1 MEQRGF
7 GDPNAVVMD
16 CVWDCAGPITVGDG
30 FDEIS
35 RKRQSYTS
43 VMPTMDNLYREG
55 RLRTQRRGKG
65 YIYPASMGH
74 EGCSA
79 RLMRAAVD
87 CAGDTS
93 AVMGFVVDQMSAEQW
108 AQLKAA
114 TCRGRR

>member
-7 GDPNAVVMD
+7 GDLYAVVMD
-16 CVWDCAGPITVGDG
+16 CVWDCARSITVGDG

-35 RKRQSYTS
+35 RERQSYTT
-43 VMPTMDNLYREG
+43 VMPTIDNLYREG

-87 CAGDTS
+87 CGGDTS
-93 AVMGFVVDQMSAEQW
+93 AVFVVVDQMSAEQS
-108 AQLKAA
+108 AQLKSA

>member
-7 GDPNAVVMD
+7 GDLHAVAMD
-16 CVWDCAGPITVGDG
+16 CVWDCAGSITVRDG

-35 RKRQSYTS
+35 RKRQSYTT

-55 RLRTQRRGKG
+55 RPRTQRRGSG
-65 YIYPASMGH
+65 CVYPASMGH

-79 RLMRAAVD
+79 QLMRAAV
-87 CAGDTS
+87 AYGGDAS
-93 AVMGFVVDQMSAEQW
+93 AVLGFVVDQMSAERS